1 MKRFWMIGAL
11 VALVMP
17 AIAWSDDATALK
29 TSLTAAYDRQ
39 CQALVHADA
48 AAWGKL
54 HTPDYIGVRTDGTRD
69 NLAAAIA
76 HTQQLFSF
84 AKITSCSTDFT
95 SATQSNSDAAAVVTI
110 TIDGTATGPNGT
122 VPLNIVVRST
132 DTWSQQNGAWLQRG
146 AMASEQTVKVNG
158 QVVQHNIAPSATPT
172 PSPHP

>member
-1 MKRFWMIGAL
+1 MKRFWMMWAL
-11 VALVMP
+11 VAVVTP
-17 AIAWSDDATALK
+17 ATARCDGATALK
-29 TSLTAAYDRQ
+29 AALTAAYGQQ
-39 CQALVHADA
+39 CQALVNADA

-54 HTPDYIGVRTDGTRD
+54 HTPDYIGVRPDGTRD

-84 AKITSCSTDFT
+84 AKISSCSTDFT

-146 AMASEQTVKVNG
+146 TMVSEQTVKVNG
-158 QVVQHNIAPSATPT
+158 QVVQHNIAPSASST